1 MTDVPI
7 APDAR
12 RASILA
18 NVRRRLG
25 GSDGDGRAE
34 AVRDRI
40 ESHPRGVV
48 PGRASGDNAAL
59 VKLFAEMIGASGATV
74 ATVESE
80 ADVPAAI
87 SDYLRDTNLPAHLR
101 RGSDGMLAG
110 LPWGETPSLDVVE
123 GPAEAE
129 DAVSLTHALAAAA
142 ETGTLILASGPDNP
156 TTLNYLPDTNI
167 VLIRQADIVG
177 SYEDCWDRVRAIYGP
192 GNLPRTINW
201 ISGPSRT
208 ADIEQ
213 TIVMGAHGPRR
224 LHVVI
229 VKG

>member
-1 MTDVPI
+1 MTDLPSTS
-7 APDAR
+7 DAR

-18 NVRRRLG
+18 NVRRKIG
-25 GSDGDGRAE
+25 GSEGDGRAE
-34 AVRDRI
+34 AVRKRI
-40 ESHPRGVV
+40 DSHPRGVV
-48 PGRASGDNAAL
+48 PGRASGDNASL
-59 VKLFAEMIGASGATV
+59 VKLFAKMIGDSGATV
-74 ATVESE
+74 ATVDGE
-80 ADVPAAI
+80 AEVPAAI
-87 SDYLRDTNLPAHLR
+87 SDYLRDTNLPARLR
-101 RGSDGMLAG
+101 RGGDGMLAG
-110 LPWGETPSLDVVE
+110 LPWDETPAIEVVE
-123 GPAEAE
+123 GPAVAD

-177 SYEDCWDRVRAIYGP
+177 SYEDCWDRLRAIYGP
-192 GNLPRTINW
+192 GTLPRTVNW

>member
-1 MTDVPI
+1 MTDLSNTS
-7 APDAR
+7 DAR
-12 RASILA
+12 RAGILA
-18 NVRRRLG
+18 NIRRKIG
-25 GSDGDGRAE
+25 GSAGDRRAE
-34 AVRDRI
+34 VVRKRI

-59 VKLFAEMIGASGATV
+59 AGLFAKMIGDSGATV
-74 ATVESE
+74 TIVDGE
-80 ADVPAAI
+80 AEVPAAI
-87 SDYLRDTNLPAHLR
+87 SDYLRDTNLPARVR
-101 RGSDGMLAG
+101 RGGDGMLAG
-110 LPWGETPSLDVVE
+110 LPWGETPSIEVVE

-142 ETGTLILASGPDNP
+142 ETGTLILASGTDNP

-167 VLIRQADIVG
+167 VLIRQVDIVG

-192 GNLPRTINW
+192 GTLPRTINW
-201 ISGPSRT
+201 VSGPSRT

-229 VKG
+229 VRG